1 MYLTGSVRK
10 RCNEKKTIATI
21 QIQYNIATIQIQY
34 NMGIT
39 ENPCSWAQVF
49 AHNCGAPD
57 HGCALEKI

>member
-21 QIQYNIATIQIQY
+21 QIQYN
-34 NMGIT
+34 MGIT
-39 ENPCSWAQVF
+39 ENPCSRAQVF

-57 HGCALEKI
+57 HSCALEKI